1 LQIIGVKG
9 VFPLPL
15 EVVFGKVIKSIRIS
29 KNITQAQLAIDSTLE
44 RSYISELENGKYQPT
59 LTSLFDIARGLK
71 IKPSD
76 LVKLVEIEFEKN
88 IQM

>member
-1 LQIIGVKG
+1 M
-9 VFPLPL
+9 PL
-15 EVVFGKVIKSIRIS
+15 EAVFGKVIKSLRIN
-29 KNITQAQLAIDSTLE
+29 KNITQAQLAVDSTLE

-76 LVKLVEIEFEKN
+76 LVKLVEIEFDKN